1 MNQINEMRVDK
12 WLFAVRLFKTRGQ
25 AADACRSGKIKL
37 NETAVK
43 AAKTVRIS
51 DTVTVRQ
58 SPIVRSLKVIGLTER
73 RVGAKLVDQFAEDI
87 TPKSEW
93 DKLRKVKRG
102 EIDKRNKTQG
112 RPSKRDRRLIDQ
124 FIELGGNA

>member
-93 DKLRKVKRG
+93 DKLHKVKRSG
-102 EIDKRNKTQG
+102 IDTRNKTQG
-112 RPSKRDRRLIDQ
+112 RPSKRERRLIDQ